1 MIASN
6 LEQIWSQVEVHP
18 AADLFPMMSPEEYE
32 GLRDDIHQHGQR
44 EKIVLWQ
51 GLLIDG
57 RNRLRACI
65 ELGIEP
71 EHIALPED
79 ADPVAF
85 VCSLNVHRRHLNTS
99 QRASIAARLCSIPR
113 GGDRRSDDF
122 KVQICTSIDEASD
135 LMNVSPRTT
144 KTAKKVQEK
153 AKPEVVKK
161 VEAGKMSVNAAAKTI
176 DPKPKYEVR
185 TDPLSA
191 IKKQISDLE
200 DGPAYELYRWQRSQ
214 MASAEAE
221 GYVTEN
227 GPELTADD
235 IELLGSLVESENTL
249 GIMWHLIRAI
259 EPAKLG
265 VVRDFISDMEEEE

>member
-1 MIASN
+1 MSN
-6 LEQIWSQVEVHP
+6 LEAIWEEIKVHP
-18 AADLFPMMSPEEYE
+18 AAELFPMMSPEEYE

-51 GLLIDG
+51 GMLIDG

-71 EHIALPED
+71 EVMELPED
-79 ADPVAF
+79 LDPVAF

-99 QRASIAARLCSIPR
+99 QRASIAAQLCNIPSH
-113 GGDRRSDDF
+113 GDRRSESF
-122 KVQICTSIDEASD
+122 RAQICAQKAAEM
-135 LMNVSPRTT
+135 MNVSERSVD
-144 KTAKKVQEK
+144 TARKVREK

-185 TDPLSA
+185 TDPLA
-191 IKKQISDLE
+191 ILKKQIAELD
-200 DGPAYELYRWQRSQ
+200 DAPAYELYRWQRSQ

-221 GYVTEN
+221 GYLTDG
-227 GPELTADD
+227 GPELISDD
-235 IELLGSLVESENTL
+235 IELLASVIESDNML
-249 GIMWHLIRAI
+249 GIMWHLIRAV
-259 EPAKLG
+259 EPSKANLIYE
-265 VVRDFISDMEEEE
+265 FLQEMEDRE